1 MVDSQG
7 ERKEKGKEG
16 SWWETPSMQWQVKAY
31 NHI

>member
-16 SWWETPSMQWQVKAY
+16 SWWETPIHAIWQL
-31 NHI
+31 NNIR